1 MRTILKNFFLQFE
14 HVANTLN
21 WPREFWTLLIQSV
34 LKGKGRSSYF
44 SLSAAQQLN
53 FDMVKS
59 TVLKSYQL
67 TAEFYRQKFRNNKK
81 DANQAYLEYSHFSKK
96 LFERW
101 LTASSVTDYEQ
112 LSETIL
118 LEQFFRGIPQ
128 EVKRYL
134 LEREVNS
141 VDKAAQLAENFSL
154 VNKKFQSYTRSTKPL
169 SSDQGGKFR
178 DESKTVQNN
187 YDVKDFKSYG
197 NNTVRFKGCYY
208 CKEAGHIVANCHK
221 LKLKKEREKSVANV
235 CSVPENL
242 QNISKVNSDVIVDK
256 SFDPYKF
263 TGLISAVE
271 GGEPVP
277 VTILRDTASSQSI
290 VLKCALPFLE
300 NVLTDKHVLMRGVGG
315 IVSPPLQAVFAVRMF
330 DVPC

>member
-154 VNKKFQSYTRSTKPL
+154 VNKKFQSYTRLTQPL
-169 SSDQGGKFR
+169 PSDQGGKFR
-178 DESKTVQNN
+178 DESKIVQKN
-187 YDVKDFKSYG
+187 YDMK
-197 NNTVRFKGCYY
+197 RF
-208 CKEAGHIVANCHK
+208 
-221 LKLKKEREKSVANV
+221 
-235 CSVPENL
+235 
-242 QNISKVNSDVIVDK
+242 
-256 SFDPYKF
+256 
-263 TGLISAVE
+263 
-271 GGEPVP
+271 
-277 VTILRDTASSQSI
+277 
-290 VLKCALPFLE
+290 
-300 NVLTDKHVLMRGVGG
+300 
-315 IVSPPLQAVFAVRMF
+315 
-330 DVPC
+330 

>member
-1 MRTILKNFFLQFE
+1 
-14 HVANTLN
+14 
-21 WPREFWTLLIQSV
+21 
-34 LKGKGRSSYF
+34 
-44 SLSAAQQLN
+44 
-53 FDMVKS
+53 
-59 TVLKSYQL
+59 
-67 TAEFYRQKFRNNKK
+67 
-81 DANQAYLEYSHFSKK
+81 
-96 LFERW
+96 
-101 LTASSVTDYEQ
+101 
-112 LSETIL
+112 
-118 LEQFFRGIPQ
+118 
-128 EVKRYL
+128 
-134 LEREVNS
+134 
-141 VDKAAQLAENFSL
+141 
-154 VNKKFQSYTRSTKPL
+154 VNKKFQSYTRSTQPS

-242 QNISKVNSDVIVDK
+242 QNISKVDSDVIVDK